1 MRHFNPRSPHGERRY
16 PFHHRWCADEYFN
29 PRSPHG
35 ERQKNVMGWFENNAI
50 SIHAP
55 RTGSD
60 WQMEVGYPTIG
71 NFNPRSPHGERRTE
85 SCMETA
91 LHLFQSTLPAR
102 GATFRPE
109 PVAPTQDISIH
120 APRTGSDVERL
131 HLMIKE
137 AISIHA
143 PRTGSDAP
151 LMEGIPCTMYFNPR
165 SPHGERPTAS
175 GDVAQPLKISIHA
188 PRTGSDK
195 TARLCIKT
203 VYNISIHAP
212 RTGSDPQTLMD
223 FTPVPF
229 QSTLPARGA
238 TPGRQWRSSARR
250 ISIHA
255 PRTGSDGSA
264 GGSRGIG
271 CLFQSTLPARGAT
284 YSLGLLPR
292 ILSFQ
297 STLPARG
304 ATKHPNSLANL
315 KKDFNPRSPHGERL
329 HNTPTP
335 PAGDISIHA
344 PRTGSDLI
352 RVVGFNL

>member
-1 MRHFNPRSPHGERRY
+1 
-16 PFHHRWCADEYFN
+16 
-29 PRSPHG
+29 
-35 ERQKNVMGWFENNAI
+35 
-50 SIHAP
+50 
-55 RTGSD
+55 
-60 WQMEVGYPTIG
+60 
-71 NFNPRSPHGERRTE
+71 
-85 SCMETA
+85 
-91 LHLFQSTLPAR
+91 
-102 GATFRPE
+102 
-109 PVAPTQDISIH
+109 
-120 APRTGSDVERL
+120 
-131 HLMIKE
+131 
-137 AISIHA
+137 
-143 PRTGSDAP
+143 
-151 LMEGIPCTMYFNPR
+151 MEGIPCTMYFNPR

-175 GDVAQPLKISIHA
+175 GDVAQPLK
-188 PRTGSDK
+188 
-195 TARLCIKT
+195 
-203 VYNISIHAP
+203 ISIHAP

-315 KKDFNPRSPHGERL
+315 KKDFNPRSPHGERRV
-329 HNTPTP
+329 
-335 PAGDISIHA
+335 PALIWKPCDNFNPRSPHGERRGGVDSAVSIAAISIHA
-344 PRTGSDLI
+344 PRTGSDLAFCGFLPVQTRI
-352 RVVGFNL
+352 SIHAPRTGSDGYRRAWRRVQANFNPRSPHGERHGRAGRRTVQPGISIHAPRTGSDRHRRGWATDSHHISIHAPRTGSDTT